1 MPKQPEILEESDVEL
16 EDESDV
22 NLPAKVIL
30 FNDEWHTF
38 DEVEIQI
45 IKATKCSKTKAQNL
59 TWDVH
64 NNGKAMVYEGDMPDC
79 LNVSSILEEI
89 SLSTQIE
96 Y

>member
-1 MPKQPEILEESDVEL
+1 MPKQPEILEESEVEL

-38 DEVEIQI
+38 DEVENQI